1 MPRKTASN
9 TLPARHQAEG
19 QLEQIDDSQWLAI
32 QRAAQLVSPFDD
44 KPLSLA
50 QAKKIADRLGINWRT
65 VYRYRDRL
73 SDNSEATAIKG
84 IRRGWKSHRSRLSEE
99 QERAIQQAVTAYRK
113 RRGPIRVVDFMEE
126 VAAHCRLLQTPCP
139 SRPAVERRLRKAMS
153 DRVFRRGTV
162 QPGPVDPKISPGT
175 FHVVKPLA
183 VVQIDH
189 TPMDLVVVDDLY
201 RQPLGKPYLT
211 LAVDVATRGVLGF
224 VISFVPPGAATVS
237 LCLTVSVA
245 SKTNWLRQLEI
256 PGDWPMAGLPKSIHL
271 DGAAEFHSKALLRGC
286 GQYGIEVVH
295 RARPHH
301 GGHIE
306 RLLGTKMSKLKEL
319 PGYTGG
325 NPKARRTSTPEADSA
340 LTLAE
345 LERWFIHQIVGRYHN
360 EPHRGLRG
368 GTPNGAWNA
377 HPRITLPVASLKR
390 FRITFLP
397 AVSRTLRREGVTFQH
412 LRYWHPIFT
421 NWLSI
426 RGQIVLHYDPRDLS
440 RLYVKHQKDFIE
452 IPYSD
457 IRLPAVSLWE
467 SQAAARHLR
476 EAGRKSIHPTLLV
489 ETIETQR
496 AMIQAAQEDTRTARR
511 KRKAVSQ
518 PKSIGLDPLTDG
530 EIAPA
535 PDEIDWTSPAKPY
548 EGEVWSTGRRQK

>member
-1 MPRKTASN
+1 
-9 TLPARHQAEG
+9 
-19 QLEQIDDSQWLAI
+19 
-32 QRAAQLVSPFDD
+32 
-44 KPLSLA
+44 
-50 QAKKIADRLGINWRT
+50 
-65 VYRYRDRL
+65 
-73 SDNSEATAIKG
+73 
-84 IRRGWKSHRSRLSEE
+84 
-99 QERAIQQAVTAYRK
+99 
-113 RRGPIRVVDFMEE
+113 
-126 VAAHCRLLQTPCP
+126 
-139 SRPAVERRLRKAMS
+139 MS

-301 GGHIE
+301 GGHLE
-306 RLLGTKMSKLKEL
+306 RLLGTKMSKLKAL